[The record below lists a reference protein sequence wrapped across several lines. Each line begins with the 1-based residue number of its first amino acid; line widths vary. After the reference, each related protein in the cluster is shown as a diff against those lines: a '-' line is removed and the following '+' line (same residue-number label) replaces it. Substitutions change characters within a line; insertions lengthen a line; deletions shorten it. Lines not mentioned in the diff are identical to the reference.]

1 MGYPLIMRVGLV
13 VAANKYTGAGAVA
26 ELSCRALRAAA
37 IDSRLL
43 FIGGRNL
50 EKRLDG
56 IGWASPGLAKE
67 RTPLRAAANLQAIRE
82 FVSDVDVIVSHLP
95 HDHLLCVAAGV
106 HRRVPLIRA
115 FRNPRHI
122 RKDPYHRFLNRR
134 LSAAIFA
141 YSNLG
146 PRSGK
151 NIVALPL
158 LALPV
163 PVEDRFTP
171 SDGRRW
177 RQRLDIPKDG
187 PVIGMVGKM
196 ARGRGFETLLEIA
209 AFTTP
214 APHVLAVGHGEA
226 RPALEDQATR
236 LGINDRVCWTGYQ
249 EDALP
254 ELYAAMDIVLFTAP
268 GSDWGHRAIS
278 EAQACA
284 RTVVAADVSG
294 VEDLVEDGVTGKI
307 VPGGAESMAP
317 EVSSLLGDRE
327 TASRLGK
334 AAAEAAHDRR
344 MIPNGKRLRA
354 FIERVTTHS
363 AFGGGWIK

>member
-1 MGYPLIMRVGLV
+1 MRVGLI
-13 VAANKYTGAGAVA
+13 VAANKHTGAGAVA

-50 EKRLDG
+50 EKRLDRS
-56 IGWASPGLAKE
+56 GWASPSLVRE
-67 RTPLRAAANLQAIRE
+67 RTPLRAAANLQAIRK

-95 HDHLLCVAAGV
+95 HDHLLCVGAGV
-106 HRRVPLIRA
+106 HRRVPLVRA
-115 FRNPRHI
+115 FRNPRHL
-122 RKDPYHRFLNRR
+122 RRDPYHHFLHRR

-151 NIVALPL
+151 NIAALPSL
-158 LALPV
+158 VLPV
-163 PVEDRFTP
+163 PVEDRFKP
-171 SDGRRW
+171 SDGHRW
-177 RQRLDIPKDG
+177 RQRLDISKDA

-196 ARGRGFETLLEIA
+196 ARDRGFETLLEIA
-209 AFTTP
+209 ALTTP
-214 APHVLAVGHGEA
+214 APQVLAVGHGEA
-226 RPALEDQATR
+226 RASLEDQAAR
-236 LGINDRVCWTGYQ
+236 LGINHRVCWAGYQ

-284 RTVVAADVSG
+284 RPVVAEDISG
-294 VEDLVEDGVTGKI
+294 VEDLVKDGVTGRI
-307 VPGGAESMAP
+307 VSGGAESMAP
-317 EVSSLLGDRE
+317 EVSSLLCDRE

-334 AAAEAAHDRR
+334 AAADAARDRR
-344 MIPNGKRLRA
+344 VIPSGRRLA
-354 FIERVTTHS
+354 EFLERVVASGAHLPVNADT
-363 AFGGGWIK
+363 A